1 MFFSLDKGIYMYY
14 FKIKTKIKNKGPDK
28 MSRKKLIKKQDEII
42 NRMDRAQTK
51 QSKII
56 KTLEKMLNNEMRI
69 DKMSKLKS
77 ALLEICN
84 MKINT
89 MDADSAEFLNGKA
102 EAYYNMIMG
111 YNLTEAE
118 WDSYEKSLSGSEIL
132 THNVILSTAKEA
144 VC

>member
-1 MFFSLDKGIYMYY
+1 
-14 FKIKTKIKNKGPDK
+14 
-28 MSRKKLIKKQDEII
+28 MSRKKLIRKQDEII

-84 MKINT
+84 MKINI

-118 WDSYEKSLSGSEIL
+118 GDSYEKSLSGSEIL